1 MYEKIKSLA
10 KEYFPETVQT
20 RRDFHKY
27 AERGWLEMRT
37 ASIIA
42 RRLDNLGYQV
52 LTGKE
57 LMREDARMG
66 LPNKRILTLNYKRAI
81 VQGADP
87 YYLEKVKDGFTA
99 VAGIIKNGAGPVV
112 AIRFD
117 IDALSITE
125 DDSANHNPGK
135 FGFISCN
142 PGAMH
147 ACGHDGHAA
156 MGLTVAKILC
166 DIKEHLH
173 GTIKLIFQ
181 PAEEGVRGAKSIATS
196 GILDDVDYIF
206 AGHIWQQAP
215 GEDYDIYLGM
225 DETFATTK
233 LDVIYHGVSSHAAG
247 MPQFGKNA
255 LLSAASCIL
264 NLHSIPRN
272 SDGCT
277 RINVGTINAGTG
289 RNVVPETAKLE
300 IEVRGATTELNNY
313 MEVYASDVIRGAALM
328 HDTIVE
334 INKMG
339 KAYSLECDK
348 KMMDIIQHVC
358 NTHLKNIKVAPKYLS
373 PLDGSDDFSYMMA
386 TVQAHGGIGT
396 YMKLTTNLAASPHNC
411 AYDFDENILLT
422 GTTVYSS
429 IAYYLL
435 SNNFKNS

>member
-1 MYEKIKSLA
+1 MNMYEKIKSLA

-37 ASIIA
+37 ASIVA
-42 RRLDNLGYQV
+42 RKLNNLGYQV
-52 LTGKE
+52 LVGKE
-57 LMREDARMG
+57 LMCETARMG
-66 LPNKRILTLNYKRAI
+66 LPSKRVLTLNYKRAI
-81 VQGADP
+81 LQGADP

-99 VAGIIKNGAGPVV
+99 VAGIIKNGDGPVV

-117 IDALSITE
+117 MDALSIME
-125 DDSANHNPGK
+125 DDSADHNPGK

-147 ACGHDGHAA
+147 ACGHDGHTA
-156 MGLTVAKILC
+156 MGLTGAKILSE
-166 DIKEHLH
+166 IKEHLH
-173 GTIKLIFQ
+173 GTLKLIFQ

-196 GILDDVDYIF
+196 GFLDDVDYIF

-289 RNVVPETAKLE
+289 RNIVPETAKLE

-313 MEVYASDVIRGAALM
+313 MEVYATDVIRGAALM

-348 KMMDIIQHVC
+348 KMMDIIRHVC
-358 NTHLKNIKVAPKYLS
+358 DDHLKNIKVAPKYLS

-386 TVQAHGGIGT
+386 TVQAHGGIAT
-396 YMKLTTNLAASPHNC
+396 YMKLTTDLAASPHNC
-411 AYDFDENILLT
+411 AYDFNENVLLT

-429 IAYYLL
+429 VAYYLL
-435 SNNFKNS
+435 NNIHK

>member
-1 MYEKIKSLA
+1 MNMYEKIKSLA

-37 ASIIA
+37 ASIVA
-42 RRLDNLGYQV
+42 RKLNNLGYQV
-52 LTGKE
+52 LVGKE
-57 LMREDARMG
+57 LMCETTRMG
-66 LPNKRILTLNYKRAI
+66 LPSKRVLTLNYKRAI
-81 VQGADP
+81 LQGADP

-99 VAGIIKNGAGPVV
+99 VAGIIKNGDGPVV

-117 IDALSITE
+117 MDALSIME
-125 DDSANHNPGK
+125 DDSADHNPGK

-147 ACGHDGHAA
+147 ACGHDGHTA
-156 MGLTVAKILC
+156 MGLTVAKILS

-173 GTIKLIFQ
+173 GTLKLIFQ

-196 GILDDVDYIF
+196 GFLDDVDYIF

-313 MEVYASDVIRGAALM
+313 MEVYATDVIRGAALM

-348 KMMDIIQHVC
+348 KMMDIIRHVC
-358 NTHLKNIKVAPKYLS
+358 DDHLKNIKVAPKYLS

-386 TVQAHGGIGT
+386 TVQAHGGIAT
-396 YMKLTTNLAASPHNC
+396 YMKLTTDLAASPHNC
-411 AYDFDENILLT
+411 AYDFDENVLLT

-429 IAYYLL
+429 VAYYLL
-435 SNNFKNS
+435 NKIHK

>member
-1 MYEKIKSLA
+1 MNMYEKIKSLA

-37 ASIIA
+37 ASIVA
-42 RRLDNLGYQV
+42 RKLNNLGYQV
-52 LTGKE
+52 LVGKE
-57 LMREDARMG
+57 LMCETARMG
-66 LPNKRILTLNYKRAI
+66 LPSKRVLTLNYKRAI
-81 VQGADP
+81 LQGADP

-99 VAGIIKNGAGPVV
+99 VAGIIKNGDGPVV

-117 IDALSITE
+117 MDALSIME
-125 DDSANHNPGK
+125 DDSADHNPGK

-147 ACGHDGHAA
+147 ACGHDGHTAI
-156 MGLTVAKILC
+156 GLTVAKILSE
-166 DIKEHLH
+166 IKEHLH
-173 GTIKLIFQ
+173 GTLKLIFQ

-196 GILDDVDYIF
+196 GFLDDVDYIF

-313 MEVYASDVIRGAALM
+313 MEVYATDVIRGAALM

-348 KMMDIIQHVC
+348 KMMDIIRHVC
-358 NTHLKNIKVAPKYLS
+358 DDHLKNIKVAPKYLS

-386 TVQAHGGIGT
+386 TVQAHGGIAT
-396 YMKLTTNLAASPHNC
+396 YMKLTTDLAASPHNC
-411 AYDFDENILLT
+411 AYDFNENVLLT

-429 IAYYLL
+429 VAYYLL
-435 SNNFKNS
+435 NNIHK